1 MLKASGRLSIK
12 LDEIFEHPPR
22 GILTKVEFYQK
33 FSTDDVSVLTK
44 VNSFSSKP
52 LNTIVVILLGL
63 GSSRITRLET

>member
-12 LDEIFEHPPR
+12 LDEILEHPPR
-22 GILTKVEFYQK
+22 EILTKVEFYQK